1 MSHISEHIF
10 KLYNQ
15 LSEDEIQPIDD
26 NVVVNAINIINRI
39 SVNNSDSLFY
49 FLTAMNLLNAA
60 IKTAQHKSQ
69 LSHAFIKTRVSK
81 IADKILQNPSSFTE
95 TYLFY
100 DNAQKCMYFEVYDV
114 IFSFHQILET
124 KLIKNIASK
133 RNRIQWTG
141 IRLQRIAQNI
151 YLYAEQ
157 LFDNSCKDDSEMKSI
172 VINKINNEK
181 KFDEA
186 SNTKLFPCPD
196 CGKEISI
203 HAKMCPQCG
212 NDLCANNELMDGI
225 KEGYSIKITFNGNS
239 NSGVLK
245 TIDRHFVT
253 LALIDEKWVK
263 IRTSAIDS
271 IELIDTNEISTELL
285 AQQAEAFFLRI
296 FELSNIDKDTL
307 ISTNSTITQVDKLG
321 LTIIKD
327 SGEIA
332 TCVKPGIVGYK
343 KKECTIGKRV
353 YCGNIGT
360 KGRCYNSIVEMTY
373 GELIDFFHK
382 AVSHSKNI
390 TQTRRAQIISILTYL
405 MKEMTTTPEVYLEIK
420 KFKKKVKDFLEQLNL
435 EGDNFSESE
444 ETLENNEE
452 PNNIY
457 LENNE
462 SQETHIYKTET
473 EKLLEEDGFP
483 QPKVLGKIDLDTLSG
498 KKKNIY
504 SSSAPNAVT
513 IQELSKPM
521 ILSSTEVNKFINKK
535 LINLSE
541 AKCKQLEKELDT
553 LIRNGEKEECL
564 RRSYQIINTSRP
576 TPKYLR
582 SYLDRIVNTEIALD
596 HTSEALQSL
605 ALLIVLTEQQE
616 DASVSSLGHL
626 YITMA
631 RLYLKELNKDEAQKA
646 ILYAESLR
654 PNNNAVSKLKDSI
667 FHMSGN
673 TVESKGD
680 AQNIINSN
688 ENTNTNDDSISGM
701 LLEDV
706 RQEAKRQEL
715 LPVNAIIPA
724 EQLFG
729 KAQSNRNNSTES
741 FEDKAQLFLE
751 AAGAYYNS
759 KQTSTIM
766 YKISVA
772 NYARLKGHS
781 MYAKFA
787 NLIRNNSGEL
797 IELQAYRDSAC
808 SYYLEALGIFN
819 VLGQKNHLQEL
830 FLKYLQLSIVVSN
843 IEGGKTPADNWE
855 QWTLNQLQ
863 LDCIKADGL
872 EEKRILFKTCI
883 SVGTAAEG
891 AWNTLY
897 SDKDGLNPFIS
908 RFRYPKFKEESFSL
922 FNDIEKSE
930 ISSDLQ
936 PGIFLHKVF
945 EHRLDSL
952 NRINEIIEDCLK
964 WQYSSFDISTFEL
977 IFKKLENYRELFT
990 STDLKAITAINE
1002 VIEILKPYAGRKENE
1017 RTRSLVRSQQVLL
1030 NTQKDISN
1038 TTTYYGKIFFSILTN
1053 KWLMNI
1059 SKQLEERDASTFPVL
1074 NISCE
1079 PAFITK
1085 DENGNGV
1092 ISIVVTND
1100 GDSTAQSFEVSANV
1114 NGKEYTIYH
1123 ETELSAGDCCG
1134 ENFASMDF
1142 SALENVD
1149 VTFKLIAKYQGKE
1162 LNPTECQATYEVES
1176 KNVLSDEIDIP
1187 WDITK
1192 TPEEHIFKGREKVLE
1207 TLVDHYLSK
1216 DRTLTY
1222 ILYGLTRTG
1231 KSSILEYL
1239 RNRINGQSI
1248 KENPDKKIYAFK
1260 WSLNDSPYKN
1270 SSTSQFWAWALETNI
1285 YNALP
1290 DALAE
1295 EIDSSYGEEGLPPAD
1310 KLSQLDFV
1318 KIINVLN
1325 LNNIIPLITIDEF
1338 SFVRLMLKEGL
1349 LDATFVSTLRT
1360 LALTGKACFIYSG
1373 TYDIKDL
1380 PKEKEYIAGQM
1391 NNTLPMHI
1399 NQIDEIYANELID
1412 ACPKIIFDDK
1422 AKAYIRALSGCV
1434 PYWIQWICLACGKYA
1449 VKRHHR
1455 HLGFNEVNYVVN
1467 ILTGENLP
1475 GKFDTWESLD
1485 ETNFH
1490 DNQIDPNNIAEHQL
1504 ISSISYLNRE
1514 STQIERGISMDE
1526 LKRLWDK
1533 YSVNA
1538 ETRLNMTRALAS
1550 LKDKKILHPFT
1561 DEGREVYRLNVD
1573 LFRRWWFV
1581 HHKDLDLEFSL

>member
-26 NVVVNAINIINRI
+26 DVVVNAINIINRI

-245 TIDRHFVT
+245 TMDRHFVT

-296 FELSNIDKDTL
+296 FELSNIDKETL

-332 TCVKPGIVGYK
+332 TCVKPRIVGYK

-360 KGRCYNSIVEMTY
+360 KGKCYNSIVEMTY
-373 GELIDFFHK
+373 GGLVGFFHK
-382 AVSHSKNI
+382 AISNSQNI
-390 TQTRRAQIISILTYL
+390 TQAKRAQIMSILTYL
-405 MKEMTTTPEVYLEIK
+405 MKEITTNPEVYLEIRN
-420 KFKKKVKDFLEQLNL
+420 FKKKVKDFLGQLNL
-435 EGDNFSESE
+435 ECDNFSEQE
-444 ETLENNEE
+444 EPLENNKEA
-452 PNNIY
+452 NSIY
-457 LENNE
+457 SGNKV

-473 EKLLEEDGFP
+473 EKLLEGDGLP
-483 QPKVLGKIDLDTLSG
+483 KLKVLGKIDLDAHSG
-498 KKKNIY
+498 GKNM
-504 SSSAPNAVT
+504 SSSSTPNDVT
-513 IQELSKPM
+513 ISELSKPM
-521 ILSSTEVNKFINKK
+521 ILYSAEVSKFINKK

-541 AKCKQLEKELDT
+541 VKCKQLEKELDT

-605 ALLIVLTEQQE
+605 AFLIILTEQQE
-616 DASVSSLGHL
+616 DASESSLCHL

-631 RLYLKELNKDEAQKA
+631 RLYLKEQNKDEALKA

-654 PNNNAVSKLKDSI
+654 PNNNAISKLRDSI
-667 FHMSGN
+667 FQMGEN
-673 TVESKGD
+673 TAELKRD
-680 AQNIINSN
+680 AQDIPISN
-688 ENTNTNDDSISGM
+688 ENTNTNDDSISRM

-729 KAQSNRNNSTES
+729 KAQNNRNNSTES
-741 FEDKAQLFLE
+741 FEEKAQLFLE

-772 NYARLKGHS
+772 YYARLKGHS

-808 SYYLEALGIFN
+808 SYYLESLGIFN
-819 VLGQKNHLQEL
+819 VL
-830 FLKYLQLSIVVSN
+830 
-843 IEGGKTPADNWE
+843 
-855 QWTLNQLQ
+855 
-863 LDCIKADGL
+863 
-872 EEKRILFKTCI
+872 EEK
-883 SVGTAAEG
+883 
-891 AWNTLY
+891 
-897 SDKDGLNPFIS
+897 
-908 RFRYPKFKEESFSL
+908 
-922 FNDIEKSE
+922 
-930 ISSDLQ
+930 
-936 PGIFLHKVF
+936 
-945 EHRLDSL
+945 
-952 NRINEIIEDCLK
+952 
-964 WQYSSFDISTFEL
+964 
-977 IFKKLENYRELFT
+977 NYLPQ
-990 STDLKAITAINE
+990 I
-1002 VIEILKPYAGRKENE
+1002 
-1017 RTRSLVRSQQVLL
+1017 
-1030 NTQKDISN
+1030 
-1038 TTTYYGKIFFSILTN
+1038 
-1053 KWLMNI
+1053 
-1059 SKQLEERDASTFPVL
+1059 
-1074 NISCE
+1074 
-1079 PAFITK
+1079 
-1085 DENGNGV
+1085 
-1092 ISIVVTND
+1092 
-1100 GDSTAQSFEVSANV
+1100 
-1114 NGKEYTIYH
+1114 
-1123 ETELSAGDCCG
+1123 
-1134 ENFASMDF
+1134 
-1142 SALENVD
+1142 
-1149 VTFKLIAKYQGKE
+1149 
-1162 LNPTECQATYEVES
+1162 
-1176 KNVLSDEIDIP
+1176 
-1187 WDITK
+1187 
-1192 TPEEHIFKGREKVLE
+1192 
-1207 TLVDHYLSK
+1207 
-1216 DRTLTY
+1216 
-1222 ILYGLTRTG
+1222 
-1231 KSSILEYL
+1231 
-1239 RNRINGQSI
+1239 RN
-1248 KENPDKKIYAFK
+1248 
-1260 WSLNDSPYKN
+1260 
-1270 SSTSQFWAWALETNI
+1270 
-1285 YNALP
+1285 
-1290 DALAE
+1290 
-1295 EIDSSYGEEGLPPAD
+1295 
-1310 KLSQLDFV
+1310 
-1318 KIINVLN
+1318 
-1325 LNNIIPLITIDEF
+1325 
-1338 SFVRLMLKEGL
+1338 
-1349 LDATFVSTLRT
+1349 
-1360 LALTGKACFIYSG
+1360 
-1373 TYDIKDL
+1373 
-1380 PKEKEYIAGQM
+1380 
-1391 NNTLPMHI
+1391 
-1399 NQIDEIYANELID
+1399 
-1412 ACPKIIFDDK
+1412 
-1422 AKAYIRALSGCV
+1422 
-1434 PYWIQWICLACGKYA
+1434 
-1449 VKRHHR
+1449 
-1455 HLGFNEVNYVVN
+1455 
-1467 ILTGENLP
+1467 
-1475 GKFDTWESLD
+1475 
-1485 ETNFH
+1485 
-1490 DNQIDPNNIAEHQL
+1490 
-1504 ISSISYLNRE
+1504 
-1514 STQIERGISMDE
+1514 
-1526 LKRLWDK
+1526 
-1533 YSVNA
+1533 
-1538 ETRLNMTRALAS
+1538 
-1550 LKDKKILHPFT
+1550 
-1561 DEGREVYRLNVD
+1561 
-1573 LFRRWWFV
+1573 
-1581 HHKDLDLEFSL
+1581 

>member
-26 NVVVNAINIINRI
+26 DVVVNAINIINRI

-245 TIDRHFVT
+245 TMDRHFVT

-296 FELSNIDKDTL
+296 FELSNIDKETL

-332 TCVKPGIVGYK
+332 TCVKPRIVGYK

-360 KGRCYNSIVEMTY
+360 KGKCYNSIVEMTY
-373 GELIDFFHK
+373 GGLVGFFHK
-382 AVSHSKNI
+382 AISNSQNI
-390 TQTRRAQIISILTYL
+390 TQAKRAQIMSILTYL
-405 MKEMTTTPEVYLEIK
+405 MKEITTNPEVYLEIRN
-420 KFKKKVKDFLEQLNL
+420 FKKKVKDFLGQLNL
-435 EGDNFSESE
+435 ECDNFSEQE
-444 ETLENNEE
+444 EPLENNKEA
-452 PNNIY
+452 NSIY
-457 LENNE
+457 SGNKV

-473 EKLLEEDGFP
+473 EKLLEGDGLP
-483 QPKVLGKIDLDTLSG
+483 KLKVLGKIDLDAHSG
-498 KKKNIY
+498 GKNM
-504 SSSAPNAVT
+504 SSSSTPNDVT
-513 IQELSKPM
+513 ISELSKPM
-521 ILSSTEVNKFINKK
+521 ILYSAEVSKFINKK

-541 AKCKQLEKELDT
+541 VKCKQLEKELDT

-605 ALLIVLTEQQE
+605 AFLIILTEQQE
-616 DASVSSLGHL
+616 DASESSLCHL

-631 RLYLKELNKDEAQKA
+631 RLYLKEQNKDEALKA

-654 PNNNAVSKLKDSI
+654 PNNNAISKLRDSI
-667 FHMSGN
+667 FQMGEN
-673 TVESKGD
+673 TAELKRD
-680 AQNIINSN
+680 AQDIPISN
-688 ENTNTNDDSISGM
+688 ENTNTNDDSISRM

-729 KAQSNRNNSTES
+729 KAQNNRNNSTES
-741 FEDKAQLFLE
+741 FEEKAQLFLE

-772 NYARLKGHS
+772 YYARLKGHS

-808 SYYLEALGIFN
+808 SYYLESLGIFN
-819 VLGQKNHLQEL
+819 VLEEKNYLQEL

-897 SDKDGLNPFIS
+897 KDKDGLSPFIS
-908 RFRYPKFKEESFSL
+908 RFGSPKFKEESFSL

-936 PGIFLHKVF
+936 PGTFLHKIF
-945 EHRLDSL
+945 EHRQDSL

-977 IFKKLENYRELFT
+977 IFKKIENYRELFT
-990 STDLKAITAINE
+990 STDLKAITAVNE

-1030 NTQKDISN
+1030 NTQKDISS
-1038 TTTYYGKIFFSILTN
+1038 TTTFYGKR
-1053 KWLMNI
+1053 M
-1059 SKQLEERDASTFPVL
+1059 
-1074 NISCE
+1074 
-1079 PAFITK
+1079 TK
-1085 DENGNGV
+1085 K
-1092 ISIVVTND
+1092 
-1100 GDSTAQSFEVSANV
+1100 A
-1114 NGKEYTIYH
+1114 
-1123 ETELSAGDCCG
+1123 
-1134 ENFASMDF
+1134 
-1142 SALENVD
+1142 
-1149 VTFKLIAKYQGKE
+1149 
-1162 LNPTECQATYEVES
+1162 
-1176 KNVLSDEIDIP
+1176 
-1187 WDITK
+1187 
-1192 TPEEHIFKGREKVLE
+1192 
-1207 TLVDHYLSK
+1207 
-1216 DRTLTY
+1216 
-1222 ILYGLTRTG
+1222 
-1231 KSSILEYL
+1231 
-1239 RNRINGQSI
+1239 
-1248 KENPDKKIYAFK
+1248 
-1260 WSLNDSPYKN
+1260 KN
-1270 SSTSQFWAWALETNI
+1270 SRFE
-1285 YNALP
+1285 
-1290 DALAE
+1290 
-1295 EIDSSYGEEGLPPAD
+1295 
-1310 KLSQLDFV
+1310 
-1318 KIINVLN
+1318 
-1325 LNNIIPLITIDEF
+1325 
-1338 SFVRLMLKEGL
+1338 L
-1349 LDATFVSTLRT
+1349 LF
-1360 LALTGKACFIYSG
+1360 
-1373 TYDIKDL
+1373 
-1380 PKEKEYIAGQM
+1380 
-1391 NNTLPMHI
+1391 
-1399 NQIDEIYANELID
+1399 
-1412 ACPKIIFDDK
+1412 
-1422 AKAYIRALSGCV
+1422 
-1434 PYWIQWICLACGKYA
+1434 
-1449 VKRHHR
+1449 
-1455 HLGFNEVNYVVN
+1455 
-1467 ILTGENLP
+1467 
-1475 GKFDTWESLD
+1475 
-1485 ETNFH
+1485 
-1490 DNQIDPNNIAEHQL
+1490 
-1504 ISSISYLNRE
+1504 
-1514 STQIERGISMDE
+1514 
-1526 LKRLWDK
+1526 
-1533 YSVNA
+1533 
-1538 ETRLNMTRALAS
+1538 
-1550 LKDKKILHPFT
+1550 
-1561 DEGREVYRLNVD
+1561 
-1573 LFRRWWFV
+1573 
-1581 HHKDLDLEFSL
+1581 

>member
-1 MSHISEHIF
+1 
-10 KLYNQ
+10 
-15 LSEDEIQPIDD
+15 
-26 NVVVNAINIINRI
+26 
-39 SVNNSDSLFY
+39 
-49 FLTAMNLLNAA
+49 MNLLNAA

-245 TIDRHFVT
+245 TMDRHFVT

-296 FELSNIDKDTL
+296 FELSNIDKETL

-332 TCVKPGIVGYK
+332 TCVKPRIVGYK

-360 KGRCYNSIVEMTY
+360 KGKCYNSIVEMTY
-373 GELIDFFHK
+373 GGLVGFFHK
-382 AVSHSKNI
+382 AISNSQNI
-390 TQTRRAQIISILTYL
+390 TQAKRAQIMSILTYL
-405 MKEMTTTPEVYLEIK
+405 MKEITTNPEVYLEIRN
-420 KFKKKVKDFLEQLNL
+420 FKKKVKDFLGQLNL
-435 EGDNFSESE
+435 ECDNFSEQE
-444 ETLENNEE
+444 EPLENNKEA
-452 PNNIY
+452 NSIY
-457 LENNE
+457 SGNKV

-473 EKLLEEDGFP
+473 EKLLEGDGLP
-483 QPKVLGKIDLDTLSG
+483 KLKVLGKIDLDAHSG
-498 KKKNIY
+498 GKNM
-504 SSSAPNAVT
+504 SSSSTPNDVT
-513 IQELSKPM
+513 ISELSKPM
-521 ILSSTEVNKFINKK
+521 ILYSAEVSKFINKK

-541 AKCKQLEKELDT
+541 VKCKQLEKELDT

-605 ALLIVLTEQQE
+605 AFLIILTEQQE
-616 DASVSSLGHL
+616 DASESSLCHL

-631 RLYLKELNKDEAQKA
+631 RLYLKEQNKDEALKA

-654 PNNNAVSKLKDSI
+654 PNNNAISKLRDSI
-667 FHMSGN
+667 FQMGEN
-673 TVESKGD
+673 TAELKRD
-680 AQNIINSN
+680 AQDIPISN
-688 ENTNTNDDSISGM
+688 ENTNTNDDSISRM

-729 KAQSNRNNSTES
+729 KAQNNRNNSTES
-741 FEDKAQLFLE
+741 FEEKAQLFLE

-772 NYARLKGHS
+772 YYARLKGHS

-808 SYYLEALGIFN
+808 SYYLESLGIFN
-819 VLGQKNHLQEL
+819 VLEEKNYLQEL

-897 SDKDGLNPFIS
+897 KDKDGLSPFIS
-908 RFRYPKFKEESFSL
+908 RFGSPKFKEESFSL

-936 PGIFLHKVF
+936 PGTFLHKIF
-945 EHRLDSL
+945 EHRQDSL

-977 IFKKLENYRELFT
+977 IFKKIENYRELFT
-990 STDLKAITAINE
+990 STDLKAITAVNE

-1030 NTQKDISN
+1030 NTQKDISS
-1038 TTTYYGKIFFSILTN
+1038 TTTFYGKIFFSILTN
-1053 KWLMNI
+1053 NWLINI

-1100 GDSTAQSFEVSANV
+1100 GDSTAQSFAVSANV
-1114 NGKEYTIYH
+1114 NGKEYTG
-1123 ETELSAGDCCG
+1123 S
-1134 ENFASMDF
+1134 
-1142 SALENVD
+1142 
-1149 VTFKLIAKYQGKE
+1149 
-1162 LNPTECQATYEVES
+1162 
-1176 KNVLSDEIDIP
+1176 
-1187 WDITK
+1187 
-1192 TPEEHIFKGREKVLE
+1192 
-1207 TLVDHYLSK
+1207 LVK
-1216 DRTLTY
+1216 
-1222 ILYGLTRTG
+1222 
-1231 KSSILEYL
+1231 
-1239 RNRINGQSI
+1239 
-1248 KENPDKKIYAFK
+1248 P
-1260 WSLNDSPYKN
+1260 
-1270 SSTSQFWAWALETNI
+1270 
-1285 YNALP
+1285 
-1290 DALAE
+1290 
-1295 EIDSSYGEEGLPPAD
+1295 
-1310 KLSQLDFV
+1310 
-1318 KIINVLN
+1318 
-1325 LNNIIPLITIDEF
+1325 
-1338 SFVRLMLKEGL
+1338 
-1349 LDATFVSTLRT
+1349 
-1360 LALTGKACFIYSG
+1360 
-1373 TYDIKDL
+1373 
-1380 PKEKEYIAGQM
+1380 
-1391 NNTLPMHI
+1391 
-1399 NQIDEIYANELID
+1399 
-1412 ACPKIIFDDK
+1412 
-1422 AKAYIRALSGCV
+1422 CV
-1434 PYWIQWICLACGKYA
+1434 
-1449 VKRHHR
+1449 
-1455 HLGFNEVNYVVN
+1455 
-1467 ILTGENLP
+1467 
-1475 GKFDTWESLD
+1475 
-1485 ETNFH
+1485 
-1490 DNQIDPNNIAEHQL
+1490 
-1504 ISSISYLNRE
+1504 
-1514 STQIERGISMDE
+1514 
-1526 LKRLWDK
+1526 
-1533 YSVNA
+1533 
-1538 ETRLNMTRALAS
+1538 
-1550 LKDKKILHPFT
+1550 
-1561 DEGREVYRLNVD
+1561 
-1573 LFRRWWFV
+1573 
-1581 HHKDLDLEFSL
+1581 